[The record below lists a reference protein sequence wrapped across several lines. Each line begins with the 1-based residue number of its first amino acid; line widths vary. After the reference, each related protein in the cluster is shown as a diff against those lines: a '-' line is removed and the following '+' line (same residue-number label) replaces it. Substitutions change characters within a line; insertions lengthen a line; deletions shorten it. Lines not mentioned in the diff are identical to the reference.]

1 MKKLLI
7 LLFAGCWGIQA
18 QAQTAYV
25 LPSPT
30 DANEEVTLYIDLNQ
44 STDGTQNNALKA
56 ILTDH
61 PDDDVYLWSWNP
73 AEPVGG
79 NGTWGESNESLKL
92 TKISNLLYSIT
103 FVPTEFYGVDG
114 SQLFINGISCL
125 AKLKDGNAYSGPE
138 YDYGGEAKSEDLT
151 IVVIPKLCDRRICI
165 FPEIRQEDDYV
176 TITYD
181 NTQEPLEGLQNM
193 GTDECYIY
201 LVARIS
207 TFNFYEY
214 VPATEVENTPILRLE
229 AVPGEPGKFE
239 YIFIPRDL
247 FTMIPPEQKIQDLVF
262 RIMRPGF
269 TYSGIPPQE
278 FVPILNCN

>member
-7 LLFAGCWGIQA
+7 FIFAVCWAFTGGS
-18 QAQTAYV
+18 QTAFV

-30 DANEEVTLYIDLNQ
+30 DANEEVTLYVDLNQ
-44 STDGTQNNALKA
+44 SSDGTQNNALKA
-56 ILTDH
+56 MLTDH
-61 PDDDVYLWSWNP
+61 PDDEVYLWSWNP

-125 AKLKDGNAYSGPE
+125 AKLKNGNAYSDD
-138 YDYGGEAKSEDLT
+138 DYEGEAKSEDLT

-176 TITYD
+176 SITYD

-193 GTDECYIY
+193 GSDECYIY
-201 LVARIS
+201 LVSRIS
-207 TFNFYEY
+207 TFNFYEF
-214 VPATEVENTPILRLE
+214 VSAAEVVNTPALRLE
-229 AVPGEPGKFE
+229 PVPGELGMFE

-278 FVPILNCN
+278 FIPILNCN